1 MKRLGRATVLGVVF
15 VMTVLVGLGDASA
28 QYCVRYARSLTD
40 FEIRGNAWSWW
51 QEAAG
56 LYERGQQPMEG
67 AVLVFRRGYG
77 GMSLGHVSTVTGI
90 VDARTILVTHS
101 FGGPVLWR
109 DVPVIDT
116 SANNDWT
123 EVRVWSGPANVMG
136 STEFATY
143 GFIYP
148 LPYGSNVGISASAAQ
163 GPHWALLERIPLPP
177 RRPDIRLVAAAGD
190 EDPTWSQ
197 RPNWDGAESFGQ
209 DPDRVRIG
217 FSVGTAGPGDG

>member
-15 VMTVLVGLGDASA
+15 ALTVLVGIGDASA

-56 LYERGQQPMEG
+56 RYERGQLPMEG
-67 AVLVFRRGYG
+67 AVLVFRRGHG
-77 GMSLGHVSTVTGI
+77 GMRLGHVSTVTGI
-90 VDARTILVTHS
+90 VDERTILVTHS
-101 FGGPVLWR
+101 FGGATLWR

-116 SANNDWT
+116 SASNDWS
-123 EVRVWSGPANVMG
+123 EVRVWSGRANVMG

-148 LPYGSNVGISASAAQ
+148 LPYGTEVGIPSQAAQ
-163 GPHWALLERIPLPP
+163 GPHWTVLESIPLPP
-177 RRPDIRLVAAAGD
+177 RRPDIRLVSASD
-190 EDPTWSQ
+190 DRSVELSQ
-197 RPNWDGAESFGQ
+197 RPSWDEAESFGH
-209 DPDRVRIG
+209 DADGVRIG
-217 FSVGTAGPGDG
+217 FSVGSAGPGDG